1 MNIDLHF
8 HSRYSD
14 GQFWPVDL
22 AKRLGKAGVTIAA
35 LTDHDTFAGVPAF
48 LDAAEREGIKGVAA
62 TEIDFC
68 DPDFGF
74 TSELLGYF
82 PAGAYTRVE
91 ALLRPFQENR
101 RQIAQEAVK
110 KGAVRWPD
118 AGISFPGFLRYKTGP
133 NPAPEAAPSFSMSK
147 YDVFAYFKTVVSDL
161 GGSAYRNFK
170 ADFFDSDTAFRRFPE
185 KPTLKS
191 CIEAT
196 RADGG
201 FPVLAH
207 PGLEFDWDASRMR
220 SKANEYT
227 DRLRQAKAAGLWGI
241 EVHAC
246 KDQANAAEINS
257 LVRELAH
264 AAGLRLTFGSDFH
277 SDTPHE
283 YPSLGGD
290 SDGFAREATSFVFAD
305 H

>member
-74 TSELLGYF
+74 KSELLGYF
-82 PAGAYTRVE
+82 PAGSYARTE
-91 ALLRPFQENR
+91 
-101 RQIAQEAVK
+101 
-110 KGAVRWPD
+110 
-118 AGISFPGFLRYKTGP
+118 
-133 NPAPEAAPSFSMSK
+133 
-147 YDVFAYFKTVVSDL
+147 
-161 GGSAYRNFK
+161 
-170 ADFFDSDTAFRRFPE
+170 
-185 KPTLKS
+185 
-191 CIEAT
+191 
-196 RADGG
+196 
-201 FPVLAH
+201 
-207 PGLEFDWDASRMR
+207 
-220 SKANEYT
+220 
-227 DRLRQAKAAGLWGI
+227 
-241 EVHAC
+241 
-246 KDQANAAEINS
+246 
-257 LVRELAH
+257 AH

-277 SDTPHE
+277 GDTSHG

-290 SDGFAREATSFVFAD
+290 SNGFAKEARSFVFAD
-305 H
+305 R